1 MAKVQ
6 NWRIG
11 ELANW
16 RIGEF
21 FYRRKKASLVKPKV
35 STRIAFFIFAEDYSF
50 RQIPAKHFYLS
61 DLPDSHFLRS

>member
-16 RIGEF
+16 RIGELANF
-21 FYRRKKASLVKPKV
+21 SISKLKSVSGEAQSVEHNNCLFY
-35 STRIAFFIFAEDYSF
+35 FC
-50 RQIPAKHFYLS
+50 
-61 DLPDSHFLRS
+61 